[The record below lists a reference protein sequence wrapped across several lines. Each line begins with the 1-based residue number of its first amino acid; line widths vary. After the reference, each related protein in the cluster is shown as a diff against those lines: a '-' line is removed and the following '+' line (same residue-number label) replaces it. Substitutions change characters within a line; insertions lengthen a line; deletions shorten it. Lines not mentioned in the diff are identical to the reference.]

1 MRLIAVAEGDARAEA
16 REAGCEV
23 RPVFVPKVGR
33 ELVDG
38 DGDDELGRLGC
49 WLSSSRSRNKRRCC
63 GSKNLRMSLL
73 IVIPANAGIHLY
85 FHHSRKVGPGSSPG

>member
-38 DGDDELGRLGC
+38 NGDDEFGGLGRLGC
-49 WLSSSRSRNKRRCC
+49 SGGRNKRRYR
-63 GSKNLRMSLL
+63 G
-73 IVIPANAGIHLY
+73 
-85 FHHSRKVGPGSSPG
+85 